1 MMFKLIRSYYFI
13 ILLIIFSCSN
23 GQKKEE
29 YENAVILE
37 TIVLPKIINETSGLE
52 IINEVF
58 ITHNDSG
65 GEPSLYFFNL
75 NGEIINSIKLE
86 EESFWEIYNNDW
98 EDITADKDYIFIAD
112 TGNNFGNR
120 DNLNIIKVK
129 TNDFSIDG
137 KIDIT
142 YEDQET
148 FIPRP
153 KHKYDAEA
161 LFLIEDKIAVLSKDR
176 SELFTDLYLIDKES
190 NSKQVLESKI
200 TYNVNSLI
208 TGGDYNKDMSLLAL
222 VSYNSK
228 GSQFLIL
235 FEDFNLENLAD
246 KKFRKFKI
254 PLERAQIEAIK
265 IIDKNTFW
273 VTSEDEGS
281 GSPFLYKVGVK
292 KKDAS

>member
-1 MMFKLIRSYYFI
+1 MFKLMKRYYFI
-13 ILLIIFSCSN
+13 LSLIIFSYSN
-23 GQKKEE
+23 GQEKED
-29 YENAVILE
+29 YEDVVILE

-52 IINEVF
+52 ILNNQF

-65 GEPSLYFFNL
+65 GEPSLYFFSQ
-75 NGEIINSIKLE
+75 NGEIINSITLE

-98 EDITADKDYIFIAD
+98 EDITADEDYIYIAD

-129 TNDFSIDG
+129 TTDFSIDS
-137 KIDIT
+137 KIDIS
-142 YEDQET
+142 YKDQQT
-148 FIPRP
+148 FLPRP

-176 SELFTDLYLIDKES
+176 DNLFTDLYLIDKQS
-190 NSKQVLESKI
+190 NSKQVLESKT

-235 FEDFNLENLAD
+235 FEDFNLETLAE

-265 IIDKNTFW
+265 IIDDKTFW
-273 VTSEDEGS
+273 ITSEDEGI
-281 GSPFLYKVGVK
+281 GSPYMYKIKVE
-292 KKDAS
+292 

>member
-1 MMFKLIRSYYFI
+1 MKRCYFI
-13 ILLIIFSCSN
+13 LSLILFNCSS
-23 GQKKEE
+23 GQEKED
-29 YENAVILE
+29 YENAIILE
-37 TIVLPKIINETSGLE
+37 SIVLPKVINETSGLE

-120 DNLNIIKVK
+120 DNLNIIKVR
-129 TNDFSIDG
+129 TSDFSVES
-137 KIDIT
+137 KIDIS
-142 YEDQET
+142 YEDQQT
-148 FIPRP
+148 FLPRP

-176 SELFTDLYLIDKES
+176 SNLFTDLYLIDKES
-190 NSKQVLESKI
+190 NSKQALESKI

-222 VSYNSK
+222 VSYNSR
-228 GSQFLIL
+228 GNQFLIL
-235 FEDFNLENLAD
+235 FENFNLENLAE

-265 IIDKNTFW
+265 IIDNNTFW
-273 VTSEDEGS
+273 ITSEDEGI
-281 GSPFLYKVGVK
+281 GSPYMYKIKVE
-292 KKDAS
+292 

>member
-1 MMFKLIRSYYFI
+1 MFKLMKRYYFI
-13 ILLIIFSCSN
+13 LSLIIFSCSS
-23 GQKKEE
+23 GQEKEG

-37 TIVLPKIINETSGLE
+37 TIVLPKVINETSGLE

-98 EDITADKDYIFIAD
+98 EDITADEDYIFIAD

-120 DNLNIIKVK
+120 DNLNIIKVR
-129 TNDFSIDG
+129 TSDFSVES
-137 KIDIT
+137 KIDIS
-142 YEDQET
+142 YEDQQT
-148 FIPRP
+148 FLPRP

-176 SELFTDLYLIDKES
+176 SNLFTDLYLIDKES
-190 NSKQVLESKI
+190 NSKQALESKI

-222 VSYNSK
+222 VSYNSR
-228 GSQFLIL
+228 GNQFLIL
-235 FEDFNLENLAD
+235 FENFNLENLAE

-265 IIDKNTFW
+265 IIDNNTFW
-273 VTSEDEGS
+273 ITSEDEGI
-281 GSPFLYKVGVK
+281 GSPFMYKIKVE
-292 KKDAS
+292 

>member
-1 MMFKLIRSYYFI
+1 MKRYYFI
-13 ILLIIFSCSN
+13 FSLIIFSCSS
-23 GQKKEE
+23 GQEKED

-52 IINEVF
+52 ILNNQF

-65 GEPSLYFFNL
+65 GEPSLYFFSQ
-75 NGEIINSIKLE
+75 NGEIINSITLE

-98 EDITADKDYIFIAD
+98 EDITADEDYIYIAD

-129 TNDFSIDG
+129 TTDFSIDS
-137 KIDIT
+137 KIDIS
-142 YEDQET
+142 YKDQQT
-148 FIPRP
+148 FLPRP

-176 SELFTDLYLIDKES
+176 DNLFTDLYLIDKQS
-190 NSKQVLESKI
+190 NSKQALESKT

-235 FEDFNLENLAD
+235 FEDFNLETLAE
-246 KKFRKFKI
+246 KKIRKFKI

-265 IIDKNTFW
+265 IIDDKTFW
-273 VTSEDEGS
+273 ITSEDEGV
-281 GSPFLYKVGVK
+281 GSPYMYKIKVE
-292 KKDAS
+292 

>member
-1 MMFKLIRSYYFI
+1 MFKLMKRYYFI
-13 ILLIIFSCSN
+13 LSLIIFSCSS
-23 GQKKEE
+23 GQEKEG

-65 GEPSLYFFNL
+65 GEPSFYFFNL

-120 DNLNIIKVK
+120 DNLNIIKVR
-129 TNDFSIDG
+129 TSDFSVES
-137 KIDIT
+137 KIDIS
-142 YEDQET
+142 YEDQQT
-148 FIPRP
+148 FLPRP

-176 SELFTDLYLIDKES
+176 SNLFTDLYLIDKES
-190 NSKQVLESKI
+190 NSKQALESKI

-222 VSYNSK
+222 VSYNSR
-228 GSQFLIL
+228 GNQFLIL
-235 FEDFNLENLAD
+235 FENFNLDNLAE

-265 IIDKNTFW
+265 IIDNNTFW
-273 VTSEDEGS
+273 ITSEDEGI
-281 GSPFLYKVGVK
+281 GSPYMYKIKVE
-292 KKDAS
+292 

>member
-1 MMFKLIRSYYFI
+1 MKRYYFI
-13 ILLIIFSCSN
+13 LSLIIFSCSS
-23 GQKKEE
+23 GQEKEDF
-29 YENAVILE
+29 ENAIILE

-52 IINEVF
+52 ILNNQF

-65 GEPSLYFFNL
+65 GEPSLYFFSQ
-75 NGEIINSIKLE
+75 NGEIINSITLE

-98 EDITADKDYIFIAD
+98 EDITADENYIYIAD

-129 TNDFSIDG
+129 TTDFSIDS
-137 KIDIT
+137 KIDIS
-142 YEDQET
+142 YKDQQT
-148 FIPRP
+148 FLPRP

-176 SELFTDLYLIDKES
+176 DNLFTDLYLIDKQS
-190 NSKQVLESKI
+190 NSKQVLESKT

-235 FEDFNLENLAD
+235 FEDFNLETLTE

-265 IIDKNTFW
+265 IIDDKTFW
-273 VTSEDEGS
+273 ITSEDEGI
-281 GSPFLYKVGVK
+281 GSPYMYKIKVE
-292 KKDAS
+292 

>member
-1 MMFKLIRSYYFI
+1 MFKLMKRYYFI
-13 ILLIIFSCSN
+13 LSLIIFSCSS
-23 GQKKEE
+23 GQEKVG

-37 TIVLPKIINETSGLE
+37 TIVLPKVINETSGLE

-98 EDITADKDYIFIAD
+98 EDITADEDYIFIAD

-120 DNLNIIKVK
+120 DNLNIIKVR
-129 TNDFSIDG
+129 TSDFSVES
-137 KIDIT
+137 KIDIS
-142 YEDQET
+142 YEDQQT
-148 FIPRP
+148 FLPRP

-176 SELFTDLYLIDKES
+176 SNLFTDLYLIDKES
-190 NSKQVLESKI
+190 NSKQALESKI

-222 VSYNSK
+222 VSYNSR
-228 GSQFLIL
+228 GNQFLIL
-235 FEDFNLENLAD
+235 FENFNLDNLAE

-265 IIDKNTFW
+265 IIDNNTFW
-273 VTSEDEGS
+273 ITSEDEGI
-281 GSPFLYKVGVK
+281 GSPYMYKIKVE
-292 KKDAS
+292 

>member
-1 MMFKLIRSYYFI
+1 MKNYFFL
-13 ILLIIFSCSN
+13 ILLIISSCSDIPEDQN
-23 GQKKEE
+23 FDSAEI
-29 YENAVILE
+29 VE
-37 TIVLPKIINETSGLE
+37 TVVLPKIINETSGLE
-52 IINEVF
+52 ILNEVF

-75 NGEIINSIKLE
+75 NGEIINSKKLE

-98 EDITADKDYIFIAD
+98 EDITADEDYIYIAD

-129 TNDFSIDG
+129 TTDFSIDS
-137 KIDIT
+137 KIDIS
-142 YEDQET
+142 YKDQQT
-148 FIPRP
+148 FLPRP

-176 SELFTDLYLIDKES
+176 DNLFTDLYLIDKES

-235 FEDFNLENLAD
+235 FEDFNLETLAE

-265 IIDKNTFW
+265 IIDDKTFW
-273 VTSEDEGS
+273 ITSEDEGI
-281 GSPFLYKVGVK
+281 GSPYMYKISVE
-292 KKDAS
+292 

>member
-1 MMFKLIRSYYFI
+1 MFKLMKSYYFI
-13 ILLIIFSCSN
+13 LSLILLSCSI
-23 GQKKEE
+23 GQEKYE

-52 IINEVF
+52 ILDNRF

-98 EDITADKDYIFIAD
+98 EDITADEDYIFIAD

-129 TNDFSIDG
+129 TSDFSVES
-137 KIDIT
+137 KIDIS
-142 YEDQET
+142 YEDQQT
-148 FIPRP
+148 FLPRP

-176 SELFTDLYLIDKES
+176 DNLFTDLYLIDKES
-190 NSKQVLESKI
+190 NSMQALESRV

-208 TGGDYNKDMSLLAL
+208 TGGDYNKDISLLAL

-228 GSQFLIL
+228 GNQFLIL
-235 FEDFNLENLAD
+235 FEDFNLENLAE

-265 IIDKNTFW
+265 IIDNNTFW
-273 VTSEDEGS
+273 ITSEDEGI
-281 GSPFLYKVGVK
+281 GSPYMYKIKVE
-292 KKDAS
+292 

>member
-1 MMFKLIRSYYFI
+1 MKRYYFI
-13 ILLIIFSCSN
+13 LSLIIFSCSS
-23 GQKKEE
+23 GQEKEDF
-29 YENAVILE
+29 ENAVILE

-52 IINEVF
+52 ILNNQF

-65 GEPSLYFFNL
+65 GEPSLYFFSQ
-75 NGEIINSIKLE
+75 NGEIINSITLE
-86 EESFWEIYNNDW
+86 KQSFWEIYNNDW
-98 EDITADKDYIFIAD
+98 EDITADEDYIYIAD

-129 TNDFSIDG
+129 TTDFSIDS
-137 KIDIT
+137 KIDIS
-142 YEDQET
+142 YKDQQT
-148 FIPRP
+148 FLPRP

-176 SELFTDLYLIDKES
+176 DNLFTDLYLIDKES

-235 FEDFNLENLAD
+235 FEDFNLETLAE

-265 IIDKNTFW
+265 IIDDKTFW
-273 VTSEDEGS
+273 ITSEDEGI
-281 GSPFLYKVGVK
+281 GSPYMYKIKVE
-292 KKDAS
+292 